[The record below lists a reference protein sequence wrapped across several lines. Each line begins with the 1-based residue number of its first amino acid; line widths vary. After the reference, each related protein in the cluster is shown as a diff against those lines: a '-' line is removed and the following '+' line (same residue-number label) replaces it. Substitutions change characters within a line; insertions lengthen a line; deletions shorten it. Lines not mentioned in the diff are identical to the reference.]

1 MSTQNIIPTNQR
13 RITNALF
20 NSNQKT
26 HLYQKFS
33 PCSVMLGCWSNG
45 VAIPGVNRRD
55 LFALSQWR
63 ISGLLQ
69 IGWNWNWVLRP
80 FFWSFFLLVHQDILL
95 MFLASCDRLFLSI
108 VYFYYVAWIETR
120 AVHSATF
127 LKSSSIIKVVC
138 TCTTCLRA
146 QSHKHYSGFIHNL
159 AYPKVM
165 CFTCTMKH
173 YGNFII

>member
-1 MSTQNIIPTNQR
+1 MLYLIQIR
-13 RITNALF
+13 RHTCIRSFPPAVLCSAAGPMAWLF
-20 NSNQKT
+20 REWIGGICLHWANDESRV
-26 HLYQKFS
+26 
-33 PCSVMLGCWSNG
+33 CSRLVEIGTESSVLSF
-45 VAIPGVNRRD
+45 D
-55 LFALSQWR
+55 LS
-63 ISGLLQ
+63 
-69 IGWNWNWVLRP
+69 
-80 FFWSFFLLVHQDILL
+80 FFWCIKTYYWCFWPVVIVCL
-95 MFLASCDRLFLSI
+95 LSI

-159 AYPKVM
+159 AYPKEM